1 LTVFRRIRG
10 KRIEFNI
17 YIQIQSAIITEP
29 KEAVVMTTESV
40 AATVTACGGNG
51 KWIALRYAGIL
62 VYISL
67 LVSVMGCAPELYSVD
82 MRYQPTKTILPAV
95 TDGRQYN
102 LTVAAFID
110 RRKMED
116 TLLIGK
122 VVQADGSS
130 IPILPKYIRAT
141 DALATA
147 LRELLIQ
154 SGYVVSPGKV
164 LWDLQENTIRPE
176 WGTILV
182 GGAIEELDLTC
193 IDTIPR
199 KQYSAKARVTL
210 VFADVQK
217 KRIFYQVA
225 SESSSTLDHVIFSEE
240 KLESQ
245 INGVI
250 SEAMEKAI
258 EGPETGRQIR
268 EALQR

>member
-1 LTVFRRIRG
+1 M
-10 KRIEFNI
+10 
-17 YIQIQSAIITEP
+17 
-29 KEAVVMTTESV
+29 MTQSV
-40 AATVTACGGNG
+40 AATETACGQNG
-51 KWIALRYAGIL
+51 KWTASRGAGIL
-62 VYISL
+62 ACMLL

-82 MRYQPTKTILPAV
+82 MRYQPTKTIWPAV
-95 TDGRQYN
+95 TDGRPYN

-130 IPILPKYIRAT
+130 IPILPKYVRAT
-141 DALATA
+141 DALAAA
-147 LRELLIQ
+147 LRELLTR

-164 LWDLQENTIRPE
+164 LWDLQENTILPD

-199 KQYSAKARVTL
+199 KRYSARARVTL
-210 VFADVQK
+210 VFADVRK
-217 KRIFYQVA
+217 KRIFYRVA

-240 KLESQ
+240 KLASQ

-258 EGPETGRQIR
+258 EGPETGRQIM
-268 EALQR
+268 EALKR